1 MHFKIGYIPIP
12 RVEYSDD
19 SLDLVLENLTLSG
32 RNLLPNIV
40 YFEAQNFIKFSPYD
54 SIHDNNY
61 RRVKIGLDQIQADM
75 RDVAFY
81 YRKKTGMPK
90 MKDSGIADVILGGG
104 GLSVCLILSL
114 SFDNLTF
121 IFLDSY

>member
-1 MHFKIGYIPIP
+1 
-12 RVEYSDD
+12 
-19 SLDLVLENLTLSG
+19 
-32 RNLLPNIV
+32 
-40 YFEAQNFIKFSPYD
+40 
-54 SIHDNNY
+54 
-61 RRVKIGLDQIQADM
+61 VKIGLDQIQADM

-104 GLSVCLILSL
+104 GLSVCLIFSF